1 MEVMEK
7 DVQFGPVVTHTDKKF
22 QSYDAKKS
30 NEEKNLSF
38 FNPLFILL
46 ILTLWPLF
54 NGVKLYHIISTVHRR
69 HHTTIG

>member
-22 QSYDAKKS
+22 QSYEAKKS
-30 NEEKNLSF
+30 NEEKSLSF

-54 NGVKLYHIISTVHRR
+54 N
-69 HHTTIG
+69 